1 MIMSK
6 GSDLG
11 SPNAHLLK
19 SSSIVVED
27 FCTPQTD
34 EVKSNRMFMNKTVIL
49 PFIYYYL
56 QTLSPIF
63 SNQTSLTS
71 MVQGK

>member
-19 SSSIVVED
+19 SPSIVVED

-34 EVKSNRMFMNKTVIL
+34 EVKSNRMFMNIVYHIL
-49 PFIYYYL
+49 KSNKLDFHGSRKVDH
-56 QTLSPIF
+56 SPLLYRTNI
-63 SNQTSLTS
+63 
-71 MVQGK
+71 